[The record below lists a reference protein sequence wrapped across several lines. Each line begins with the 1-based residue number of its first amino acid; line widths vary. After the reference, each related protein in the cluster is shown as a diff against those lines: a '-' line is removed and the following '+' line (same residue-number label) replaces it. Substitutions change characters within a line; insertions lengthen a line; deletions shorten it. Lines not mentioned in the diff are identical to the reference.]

1 MDLSRTPDV
10 SRVEAPGFSPANDR
24 SRTLR
29 ALAPALRR
37 LAQLAA
43 ITLVALTF
51 LGAGDGE
58 QARFNKLGHGL
69 MCMCGCNQ
77 VLLECNHVGC
87 SYSERMRSELTTA
100 MQRGDSDSLVLQG
113 FVQKYGTTVLAAPT
127 SSGFNRVAWIMPF
140 VAFALSIGAVI
151 VVIRTWKLR
160 VARNAIASQAN
171 APIDIDEFRRRA
183 REETEL

>member
-1 MDLSRTPDV
+1 
-10 SRVEAPGFSPANDR
+10 
-24 SRTLR
+24 
-29 ALAPALRR
+29 
-37 LAQLAA
+37 
-43 ITLVALTF
+43 
-51 LGAGDGE
+51 
-58 QARFNKLGHGL
+58 
-69 MCMCGCNQ
+69 
-77 VLLECNHVGC
+77 
-87 SYSERMRSELTTA
+87 MRSELTTA

-140 VAFALSIGAVI
+140 VAFALSIGAVV

-160 VARNAIASQAN
+160 VDRNAIASQAN